1 MPKVEVFEELR
12 RYVRFDSASEEV
24 LRGFLS
30 SAEPH
35 FERLAH
41 EFYERIREHEDAHA
55 VLAGEA
61 QILRLQRSM
70 VAWLQRIFS
79 GPWDT
84 AYIAQSVAIGQV
96 HIRVGV
102 PPRFVCSAMNL
113 LRVGLTRIAEDTRA
127 DDDRLLA
134 AIHQVLDLELAT
146 MIESYHINFT
156 RRVRHQA
163 DVERA
168 ELTHHLHV
176 TERHYQ
182 QAVELAGMIVFGLD
196 RDGRVRLCNAE
207 AERTTGYAR
216 DEVEGK
222 SFLDFFVEDE
232 DRAPLAEL
240 FARSAS
246 SETEDDDVRR
256 RNFEVRVRS
265 QRRRWLSASI
275 STGLSEGL
283 ATIIM
288 AQDVTE
294 ARQLAEKSARAEKL
308 AAVGTLAA
316 GLAHEIRNPL
326 NGAHLHLAYLRR
338 ELVKQGADSDIL
350 GAVSVVGDEIQRLS
364 KLVTDFLQFAR
375 PRPIERHRVSLSD
388 VVRRV
393 ERLLRRKDQVAFVV
407 ELPLRDLEV
416 DGDGD
421 QLEQL
426 LLNLATNAV
435 EALTGRSDGR
445 VVLRL
450 RRTPRHAVLEVE
462 DNGPGLANVDAPIFD
477 AFFTTKDGGTG
488 LGLSIVHRI
497 AHDHGGTVEV
507 TSTPGN
513 TVFSTRLPIASPEA

>member
-168 ELTHHLHV
+168 ELTHHLQV
-176 TERHYQ
+176 T
-182 QAVELAGMIVFGLD
+182 
-196 RDGRVRLCNAE
+196 
-207 AERTTGYAR
+207 
-216 DEVEGK
+216 
-222 SFLDFFVEDE
+222 
-232 DRAPLAEL
+232 
-240 FARSAS
+240 
-246 SETEDDDVRR
+246 
-256 RNFEVRVRS
+256 
-265 QRRRWLSASI
+265 
-275 STGLSEGL
+275 
-283 ATIIM
+283 
-288 AQDVTE
+288 
-294 ARQLAEKSARAEKL
+294 
-308 AAVGTLAA
+308 
-316 GLAHEIRNPL
+316 
-326 NGAHLHLAYLRR
+326 
-338 ELVKQGADSDIL
+338 
-350 GAVSVVGDEIQRLS
+350 
-364 KLVTDFLQFAR
+364 
-375 PRPIERHRVSLSD
+375 
-388 VVRRV
+388 
-393 ERLLRRKDQVAFVV
+393 
-407 ELPLRDLEV
+407 
-416 DGDGD
+416 
-421 QLEQL
+421 
-426 LLNLATNAV
+426 
-435 EALTGRSDGR
+435 
-445 VVLRL
+445 
-450 RRTPRHAVLEVE
+450 
-462 DNGPGLANVDAPIFD
+462 
-477 AFFTTKDGGTG
+477 
-488 LGLSIVHRI
+488 
-497 AHDHGGTVEV
+497 
-507 TSTPGN
+507 
-513 TVFSTRLPIASPEA
+513 

>member
-24 LRGFLS
+24 LKGFLP
-30 SAEPH
+30 SAELH
-35 FERLAH
+35 FERLAN

-70 VAWLQRIFS
+70 VAWLRRIFS
-79 GPWDT
+79 GPWDA

-113 LRVGLTRIAEDTRA
+113 LRVGLTRIAEETRG
-127 DDDRLLA
+127 DDERLLA

-163 DVERA
+163 DVEHA
-168 ELTHHLHV
+168 ELTRHLHV

-216 DEVEGK
+216 DEIEGRP
-222 SFLDFFVEDE
+222 FLELFVEEE
-232 DRAPLAEL
+232 DRARLAEA
-240 FARSAS
+240 FAQTAAG
-246 SETEDDDVRR
+246 ETDDVRR
-256 RNFEVRVRS
+256 SNFEIRVRS
-265 QRRRWLSASI
+265 QRRRWLAASI

-294 ARQLAEKSARAEKL
+294 ARQLAEKSVRAEKL

-375 PRPIERHRVSLSD
+375 PRPLERRRVSLSD

-393 ERLLRRKDQVAFVV
+393 ERLLRRKDQVAFVAD
-407 ELPLRDLEV
+407 LPLSDLEV

-435 EALTGRSDGR
+435 EALAGRSDGR

-507 TSTPGN
+507 TSTPGK
-513 TVFSTRLPIASPEA
+513 TVFSTRLPVASLEA